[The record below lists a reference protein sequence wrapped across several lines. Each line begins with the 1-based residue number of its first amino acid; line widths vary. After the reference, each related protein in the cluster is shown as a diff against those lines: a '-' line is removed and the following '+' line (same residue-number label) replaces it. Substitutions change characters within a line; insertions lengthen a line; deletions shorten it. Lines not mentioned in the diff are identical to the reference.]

1 MEVVMKLQGKVEVLV
16 SGDNN
21 EPILEYAVDATVHS
35 FEGLVEHI
43 MQAGL
48 ALEAALS
55 GKSKA
60 AAAEAIAKASK

>member
-1 MEVVMKLQGKVEVLV
+1 MKLQGKVEVLV

-21 EPILEYAVDATVHS
+21 EPVLEYSIDATVHS
-35 FEGLVEHI
+35 FEGLVEHV

-60 AAAEAIAKASK
+60 KADEAIAKAAK